1 MRSLALLL
9 LLASPAL
16 AQEPTDTL
24 TAEDKA
30 LYLKCAYVIN
40 NNSMVGPSF
49 NSIDMSKWSKEE
61 LLLCIEPKPLMAE
74 PSTAAPKQKR
84 PR

>member
-1 MRSLALLL
+1 MNRHIIAAAL

-30 LYLKCAYVIN
+30 LYLKCAYILN
-40 NNSMVGPSF
+40 GHSMVGAPAFS
-49 NSIDMSKWSKEE
+49 SIDMTRWTKEQLQGCVE
-61 LLLCIEPKPLMAE
+61 QKPIAE
-74 PSTAAPKQKR
+74 PAPAKR
-84 PR
+84 KKPI